1 MFNLLKRSDAR
12 QVRQVLSGQSEA
24 FGPLVDRYLPAVY
37 AVSYAYLGNHADA
50 EDVTQDAF
58 VSAYTSLHTL
68 KEPKKFEGW
77 VVSIARQSASKLRR
91 KQGRERAATAALR
104 ADAIHQADP
113 GREEL
118 RRLLRAEIERMEDE
132 PREVLLLHYHA
143 GMNAREIAAALDINR
158 EAVKKR
164 LQRARQTLSENL
176 LAVIGEESTPKTD
189 YGRQRSAIMGLVA
202 AAGVGWGSSAA
213 ASVGSRGLASM
224 AFPMKLG
231 GGALAVVVILGIA
244 YVSTRSMPSGVPS
257 AGMRADDLNIA
268 SVQPAL
274 TENVAVPSEVSVEDD
289 AVEPGESLEEGT
301 AAGSLT
307 GYWRACNLAANKGF
321 FSSWNEQ
328 SDIVHLE
335 QINDDVTLYLMSNGE
350 IRVAMGHG
358 TIDGNQL
365 RLAIPTSDG
374 PMIGNQASIKSDS
387 STPTADESEPAKPD
401 ITFAQVPG
409 SQIIEVYD
417 ATVWEEARDDD
428 APSSTQEL
436 VCTGTL
442 SDGDSMML
450 SCIVEGGSKQTPF
463 TQDAEFTRLTER
475 DVAELKIMGQR
486 IHEMEILA
494 TALKA
499 FHTAYPSTFPE
510 ELSGLSD
517 GFLDSPQLVV
527 SSGSRILEYSPNAP
541 WNQGY
546 SERPEEMTSQNY
558 LLQRE
563 KDALAGWPDFPNAPP
578 LLRIR
583 YSTPPMILEIR
594 DANPSSVAR
603 VDPGNRLR
611 CFSFGTPPWTPEIQ
625 ERCIESCQNNMK
637 QLGLVLKMFA
647 NEAEEGRFPAGWA
660 TTVPEYLADTSV
672 CTCPSVT
679 GEVGSTR
686 SVSYELLFP
695 AINEE
700 ELVILAEE
708 MGLDTGDIKALKHK
722 VPVIIENHPCA
733 DGKSRNVVFLDG
745 DAERIEDSDWARVV
759 TPFIAAS
766 EAYRTDVFS
775 NGEAVTGG

>member
-1 MFNLLKRSDAR
+1 MFNLLKRPDVR

-24 FGPLVDRYLPAVY
+24 FAPLVDRYLPAVY

-50 EDVTQDAF
+50 EDVTQEAF

-77 VVSIARQSASKLRR
+77 VVSIARQTASKLRR

-118 RRLLRAEIERMEDE
+118 RRLLRAEIERMDDE
-132 PREVLLLHYHA
+132 SREVLLLHYHA

-189 YGRQRSAIMGLVA
+189 YVRQRSAIMGLVA
-202 AAGVGWGSSAA
+202 AAGVGWGTGAA
-213 ASVGSRGLASM
+213 AAAGSRGLASM
-224 AFPMKLG
+224 VVPLKLG
-231 GGALAVVVILGIA
+231 GAALVVVVILGA
-244 YVSTRSMPSGVPS
+244 SYVSTRSMPSGVPS
-257 AGMRADDLNIA
+257 AEMVADGLNNA
-268 SVQPAL
+268 SLKPAL
-274 TENVAVPSEVSVEDD
+274 AENVALPLEVTAGDN
-289 AVEPGESLEEGT
+289 AVAPGGSLEESP
-301 AAGSLT
+301 AAASLT
-307 GYWRACNLAANKGF
+307 GYWRACNLVKNKGF
-321 FSSWNEQ
+321 FSSWNGK
-328 SDIVHLE
+328 SDVVYLE
-335 QINDDVTLYLMSNGE
+335 QIDDAVTLFLMSNGE

-374 PMIGNQASIKSDS
+374 PMIGKQASIKSGS
-387 STPTADESEPAKPD
+387 SNPAADETEPAVSDTLPD
-401 ITFAQVPG
+401 SVPG
-409 SQIIEVYD
+409 SDSPPADDVAVAQNRAAATDED
-417 ATVWEEARDDD
+417 A
-428 APSSTQEL
+428 SNSTQEL
-436 VCTGTL
+436 VCTGSL
-442 SDGDSMML
+442 SNGDSMML
-450 SCIVEGGSKQTPF
+450 SCIVEGGTKNPPF
-463 TQDAEFTRLTER
+463 TLDSEFTRLTER
-475 DVAELKIMGQR
+475 DVAELKIMAQR

-517 GFLDSPQLVV
+517 AFLDSPQLVV
-527 SSGSRILEYSPNAP
+527 SSGSRTLEYSPNAP

-546 SERPEEMTSQNY
+546 SERPEEMTSQHY

-563 KDALAGWPDFPNAPP
+563 EDALAGWPDFPNTPP

-594 DANPSSVAR
+594 EANPSSVER
-603 VDPGNRLR
+603 VDPGNRVR
-611 CFSFGTPPWTPEIQ
+611 CSSSPPTPATPEIQ
-625 ERCIESCQNNMK
+625 ARFIESCQSNMG
-637 QLGLVLKMFA
+637 QLGIVLKMFA
-647 NEAEEGRFPAGWA
+647 VEAEEGRISAGWA
-660 TTVPEYLADTSV
+660 SIIPDFLTDTNV
-672 CTCPSVT
+672 LTCPSVT
-679 GEVGSTR
+679 GEEGSTR

-695 AINEE
+695 TINEE

-708 MGLDTGDIKALKHK
+708 IGLDTSDIKALKHK

-733 DGKSRNVVFLDG
+733 DGKSRNVVFWDG
-745 DAERIEDSDWARVV
+745 HAERIEDARWADVIA
-759 TPFIAAS
+759 PFVRAGDKYVADLLP
-766 EAYRTDVFS
+766 DV
-775 NGEAVTGG
+775 G

>member
-24 FGPLVDRYLPAVY
+24 FGPLVERYLPAVY

-164 LQRARQTLSENL
+164 LQRARQSLSESL
-176 LAVIGEESTPKTD
+176 LAVVGEEARPKTD
-189 YGRQRSAIMGLVA
+189 YGRQQSAIMGLVA
-202 AAGVGWGSSAA
+202 AAGIGWTASAVA
-213 ASVGSRGLASM
+213 GAGDLGRASSM
-224 AFPMKLG
+224 ALPMNLG
-231 GGALAVVVILGIA
+231 GAALAIVVILGA
-244 YVSTRSMPSGVPS
+244 TYVTTRNMPPRVPTEGVL
-257 AGMRADDLNIA
+257 ANALNTVDVRPVHAEI
-268 SVQPAL
+268 
-274 TENVAVPSEVSVEDD
+274 VAVPSEVSVEDD

-387 STPTADESEPAKPD
+387 STPTADESVPAAPD

-527 SSGSRILEYSPNAP
+527 SSGSRMLEYSPNAP

-672 CTCPSVT
+672 FTCPSVN

-759 TPFIAAS
+759 APFVSAS
-766 EAYRTDVFS
+766 EAYREGF
-775 NGEAVTGG
+775 